1 MYSVD
6 QALNPLYL
14 IHGEEELLSIEAV
27 DAICKAA
34 RNQAFEREVYT
45 VENNFN
51 WQNVLDSAASMS
63 LFSSK
68 KLLQI
73 NIPSGKPGI
82 EGADALQQLANHLP
96 EDTVAIIYLP
106 KLERTQ
112 QSSKWF
118 TALAKQAEVIES
130 RAVTRETLP
139 RWLKSR
145 LQQHHLDIETDALSL
160 FAERVEGN
168 LLAAK
173 QEVDKLA
180 LLFPAQTKLTLEDI
194 RYSIAQL
201 ARFDVFQLA
210 QSWMSG
216 DAPRLMRLLDG
227 LEQDAD
233 APVLL
238 LWAISEDIRSL
249 LRLRAGLAQGKNIA
263 ALAGPL
269 RLWGEKKTLAPLAL
283 KRIGAKK
290 LMFALQRCAK
300 IDRQI
305 KGAQSGSAWEEI
317 RQLLIGLTENQV
329 AAHRN

>member
-6 QALNPLYL
+6 QTLKALYL
-14 IHGEEELLSIEAV
+14 IHGEEELLSIETV
-27 DAICKAA
+27 DAICQAA
-34 RNQAFEREVYT
+34 RNQGFEREVYT

-51 WQNVLDSAASMS
+51 WQSVLDSVASMS

-68 KLLQI
+68 KLIQV

-82 EGADALQQLANHLP
+82 EGGDALQQLAGNLP
-96 EDTVAIIYLP
+96 EDTVVIVYLP

-118 TALAKQAEVIES
+118 TALAKSAEVVES

-139 RWLKSR
+139 RWLRSR
-145 LQQHHLDIETDALSL
+145 LQKHQLDIESDALSL

-180 LLFPAQTKLTLEDI
+180 LLFPAQTVLTLENI

-216 DAPRLMRLLDG
+216 DAPRLMR
-227 LEQDAD
+227 
-233 APVLL
+233 L

-269 RLWGEKKTLAPLAL
+269 RLWGEKKNLAPVAL

-290 LMFALQRCAK
+290 LMFALQDCAK

-305 KGAQSGSAWEEI
+305 KGAQSGNAWEEI
-317 RQLLIGLTENQV
+317 RQLLIGLTQDRSR
-329 AAHRN
+329 AA

>member
-227 LEQDAD
+227 WNKMLMHPCYYYGQSVKIF
-233 APVLL
+233 APCYVYGQVWLKEKILL
-238 LWAISEDIRSL
+238 LW
-249 LRLRAGLAQGKNIA
+249 
-263 ALAGPL
+263 
-269 RLWGEKKTLAPLAL
+269 LAL
-283 KRIGAKK
+283 
-290 LMFALQRCAK
+290 
-300 IDRQI
+300 
-305 KGAQSGSAWEEI
+305 
-317 RQLLIGLTENQV
+317 
-329 AAHRN
+329 